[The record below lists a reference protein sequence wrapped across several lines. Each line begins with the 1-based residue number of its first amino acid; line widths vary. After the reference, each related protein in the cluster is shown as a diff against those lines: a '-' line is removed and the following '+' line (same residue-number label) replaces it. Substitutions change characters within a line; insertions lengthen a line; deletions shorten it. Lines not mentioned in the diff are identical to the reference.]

1 MFRKSWNG
9 KVLLII
15 LRFKRVA
22 QRIIYHSTR
31 PRSDSYAREKLV
43 SREILFFPF
52 NKEDLET
59 SLVQSDACEG
69 NACLGGVLTLGIG
82 SIQMYAERE

>member
-1 MFRKSWNG
+1 MIAWKKLNG
-9 KVLLII
+9 KELLII

-22 QRIIYHSTR
+22 QGIIYHSTTR
-31 PRSDSYAREKLV
+31 PRSDGYAREKL

-59 SLVQSDACEG
+59 SLVDSDACEG
-69 NACLGGVLTLGIG
+69 NACLAGVLTLGVG
-82 SIQMYAERE
+82 SI